1 MIVKI
6 GESTINLNLVR
17 DITEIREL
25 KATSGNCSHGS
36 RVYGYEFSVVFSA
49 SDTIRIG
56 RTERKDLEKLR
67 GALMDYW
74 TKGATILEL

>member
-6 GESTINLNLVR
+6 GANTINLNLVR
-17 DITEIREL
+17 DITDIREL
-25 KATSGNCSHGS
+25 KGTPGKCSSGGK
-36 RVYGYEFSVVFSA
+36 VYGYEFAIVFST
-49 SDTIRIG
+49 SDIIRIG